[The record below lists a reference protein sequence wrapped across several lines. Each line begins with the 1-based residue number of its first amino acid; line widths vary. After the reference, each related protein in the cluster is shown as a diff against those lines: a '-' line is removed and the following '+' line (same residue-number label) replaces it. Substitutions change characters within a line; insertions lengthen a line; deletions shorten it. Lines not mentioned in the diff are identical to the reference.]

1 MNIRR
6 VVLCA
11 ASLPLSVAAV
21 AGPVDVYRT
30 GPQFCPHDRATTA
43 PPLTEQQVIERART
57 LLPHDFCGPEG
68 IRAAGPSQGANYAP
82 SGGGG
87 QSVEAKPQARGF
99 NFVSGCDADS
109 EWANGAWRVFVQQ
122 YKRSGNRKDAGGLT
136 HSYVI
141 LDRVGNCLANIPG
154 TELGARN

>member
-1 MNIRR
+1 VNIRR
-6 VVLCA
+6 VVLYA

-21 AGPVDVYRT
+21 AGPVEAYRT
-30 GPQFCPHDRATTA
+30 GPQFCPHDRATNA
-43 PPLTEQQVIERART
+43 PPLTEKEVMERART
-57 LLPHDFCGPEG
+57 LLPRDFCGPDS
-68 IRAAGPSQGANYAP
+68 IRAAGSSQGANYAP
-82 SGGGG
+82 SGG
-87 QSVEAKPQARGF
+87 SDAAKPQAWGF
-99 NFVSGCDADS
+99 NFVSGCDADL

>member
-1 MNIRR
+1 VNIRR

-21 AGPVDVYRT
+21 AGPVESYRT
-30 GPQFCPHDRATTA
+30 GPEYCPHDRAPSAT
-43 PPLTEQQVIERART
+43 PLTEKEIIERART
-57 LLPHDFCGPEG
+57 LLPRDFCGPN
-68 IRAAGPSQGANYAP
+68 I
-82 SGGGG
+82 
-87 QSVEAKPQARGF
+87 
-99 NFVSGCDADS
+99 FVSGCDADS
-109 EWANGAWRVFVQQ
+109 ELANGAWRVFVQQ

>member
-21 AGPVDVYRT
+21 AGPVEAYRT
-30 GPQFCPHDRATTA
+30 GPQFCPHDRATNA
-43 PPLTEQQVIERART
+43 PPLTEQEVIERART
-57 LLPHDFCGPEG
+57 LLPRDFCGPD
-68 IRAAGPSQGANYAP
+68 
-82 SGGGG
+82 
-87 QSVEAKPQARGF
+87 